1 VSRIYLVAINCADHD
16 SHDDIPGE
24 ETGRKEGEMAGSREL
39 TAVSLGYWRVVVG
52 SFLAGQFFIEWLFL
66 RQRLK
71 KQPPY
76 PLLHSVLFIRLQGK
90 K

>member
-1 VSRIYLVAINCADHD
+1 MSKIYLVAINYADHD
-16 SHDDIPGE
+16 SHEDMSGE
-24 ETGRKEGEMAGSREL
+24 EIGRQEGEMAGTQEL

-52 SFLAGQFFIEWLFL
+52 SFLAGQFFIEWLCL
-66 RQRLK
+66 MSEAV
-71 KQPPY
+71 KQQPY